1 MSTNGYELELGWNDK
16 AGDFIYNISINF
28 SDFLSEMG
36 DLGGTQFIGD
46 QVKMKGSQFN
56 EWYGYVSEGL
66 FQTQEDLT
74 NSAKINNNVKVGDV
88 KYKDISGPD
97 GVPDGKIS
105 SEYDRV
111 LLGGSL
117 PRYMFGGNVSAK

>member
-97 GVPDGKIS
+97 GKIS

>member
-1 MSTNGYELELGWNDK
+1 
-16 AGDFIYNISINF
+16 
-28 SDFLSEMG
+28 
-36 DLGGTQFIGD
+36 
-46 QVKMKGSQFN
+46 MKGSQFN